1 MAQLDRLF
9 IEKGEREKLYDKIEI
24 FGEKSRKEQFLFA
37 MAFGFKNKIKRPLG
51 TKEGFFLTKDLRVED
66 EALMDIVAVYDTGSA
81 DILSDRGEVFKIAEE
96 YAHAGIH
103 LLHEEISSIEYGSF
117 NKYFERYLYETL
129 NGIEH

>member
-1 MAQLDRLF
+1 MAQPDRLF
-9 IEKGEREKLYDKIEI
+9 IEKGERETLYDKIEI

-37 MAFGFKNKIKRPLG
+37 MAFGFKNKIKRPLE

-81 DILSDRGEVFKIAEE
+81 DILSDRGKVFKIAEE
-96 YAHAGIH
+96 YAHAGIN
-103 LLHEEISSIEYGSF
+103 LLHGKISSIEYGSF
-117 NKYFERYLYETL
+117 NKHFEEDLYKIL